1 MYICR
6 HFKIYELVDE
16 KTFDRYGL
24 RAWEFFNPQA
34 LRALDNLR
42 EFFAAPVTVNNYH
55 SGGPFHFRGL
65 RPRSC
70 GNGAELS
77 QHIRTLDNLREFFG
91 AQVTVNNGAEF
102 SQHIRALDN
111 LREFFGAQVK
121 VNVGAEFSQHRLGNA
136 FDCDIKGVPAEQAR
150 QVILDQPDHPQFAL
164 INCIEGNVNWL
175 HFDCRNIPD
184 RIRIVYP

>member
-16 KTFDRYGL
+16 KTFDRHGL

-42 EFFAAPVTVNNYH
+42 EFFGAPVTVNNYH
-55 SGGPFHFRGL
+55 TGGPFQFRGL

-70 GNGAELS
+70 
-77 QHIRTLDNLREFFG
+77 D
-91 AQVTVNNGAEF
+91 
-102 SQHIRALDN
+102 
-111 LREFFGAQVK
+111 
-121 VNVGAEFSQHRLGNA
+121 VGADFSQHRLGNA